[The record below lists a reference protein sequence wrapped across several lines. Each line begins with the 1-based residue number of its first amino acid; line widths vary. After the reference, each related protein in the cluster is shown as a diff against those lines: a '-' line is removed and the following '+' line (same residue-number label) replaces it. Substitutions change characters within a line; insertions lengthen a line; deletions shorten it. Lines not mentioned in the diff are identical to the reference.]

1 MPYYMRTLF
10 TLVNFFYLA
19 GGDIRL
25 ISQFEEIE
33 MTSSSS
39 TMSDADT
46 EYKKGGC
53 CAFSGKAKWSGVNI
67 AAMVIGFVLWW
78 PIGLFLL
85 FWILTG
91 HDVSSLPEDIAEKWH
106 RFNGSPSSNTAVTD
120 NEVFNDYQQ
129 TQYDRIREIK
139 EEIKSRARRFTDFR
153 STAKR
158 RADEEEFRQF
168 MDDKPS

>member
-1 MPYYMRTLF
+1 
-10 TLVNFFYLA
+10 
-19 GGDIRL
+19 
-25 ISQFEEIE
+25 

-39 TMSDADT
+39 TMSGGDT
-46 EYKKGGC
+46 QHKKGGC

-91 HDVSSLPEDIAEKWH
+91 HDVLNLPEDITEKWH
-106 RFNGSPSSNTAVTD
+106 QFKGDPSNKTGVTD
-120 NEVFNDYQQ
+120 NEVFNEYQQ
-129 TQYDRIREIK
+129 TQYDRIRELK

-153 STAKR
+153 SAAKR
-158 RADEEEFRQF
+158 RADEQEFRQF
-168 MDDKPS
+168 MDDTPS

>member
-85 FWILTG
+85 FWILILLLVLLRLFFMNLG
-91 HDVSSLPEDIAEKWH
+91 KLL
-106 RFNGSPSSNTAVTD
+106 
-120 NEVFNDYQQ
+120 
-129 TQYDRIREIK
+129 RIMRIK
-139 EEIKSRARRFTDFR
+139 YFIKLI
-153 STAKR
+153 K
-158 RADEEEFRQF
+158 
-168 MDDKPS
+168 K